1 LDDVTEQTPDG
12 KIKLGQSKSALTDN
26 PVADRAISLWKTL
39 FNWLELVKAGLI
51 DPTKT
56 IFELYVS
63 RCVDGAI
70 IQAFHS
76 ARSATEAESAVCK
89 AREELWGTAPNCA
102 KRSSLSDSISRYVN
116 SVLEA
121 DPKHLIPIIL
131 NLRLECGSGSPQAD
145 IEAAIRRDPVSD
157 VRVFDIADKLC
168 GWVKRKVDKQL
179 EKGLPGSILRN
190 EFHREYVSYVRS
202 IDRDLIL
209 KSLAQRPSDAE
220 KLERLP
226 DTFVQQLDLISIP
239 FDEKLEAVSDFL
251 RACWDR
257 AKWSQAGD
265 VHESSFI
272 ELDENLNRT
281 WRNHSRSTVIEAAGK
296 TEVERGQLLHARCMN
311 HSAKVQGME
320 PPAHFV
326 SGCFHRLSDD
336 LSIGWH
342 PAYMALI
349 GQVVAKAS

>member
-1 LDDVTEQTPDG
+1 MWKWGVRKRTLKPLDSSRSGFGCAGFRYRRQT
-12 KIKLGQSKSALTDN
+12 
-26 PVADRAISLWKTL
+26 
-39 FNWLELVKAGLI
+39 
-51 DPTKT
+51 
-56 IFELYVS
+56 VS
-63 RCVDGAI
+63 
-70 IQAFHS
+70 
-76 ARSATEAESAVCK
+76 
-89 AREELWGTAPNCA
+89 
-102 KRSSLSDSISRYVN
+102 
-116 SVLEA
+116 
-121 DPKHLIPIIL
+121 
-131 NLRLECGSGSPQAD
+131 
-145 IEAAIRRDPVSD
+145 
-157 VRVFDIADKLC
+157 
-168 GWVKRKVDKQL
+168 GWVKRQVDKQL
-179 EKGLPGSILRN
+179 AKKGLPGSILRD

-296 TEVERGQLLHARCMN
+296 PEVERGQLLHARCMN
-311 HSAKVQGME
+311 HSAKVQGDGTSW
-320 PPAHFV
+320 PTSCPDAFIA
-326 SGCFHRLSDD
+326 CADD
-336 LSIGWH
+336 LTIGWH
-342 PAYMALI
+342 PSYKAL
-349 GQVVAKAS
+349 VR